1 MYKELCKN
9 EDFSKSYPTWI
20 IAYCLDTNFFFVT
33 DQRNFF
39 WQYNDEFS
47 CERDAINYFKTHLD
61 EFRKIRNE
69 ILDSTGGWNTN
80 SDLYLENTRESFK
93 IRKEND

>member
-1 MYKELCKN
+1 MYKGLSKE

-20 IAYCLDTNFFFVT
+20 IAYCLDSNSFFAT
-33 DQRNFF
+33 DQRYFF
-39 WQYNDEFS
+39 WKYNNEFS
-47 CERDAINYFKTHLD
+47 CESDAIIFFKTHLD

-69 ILDSTGGWNTN
+69 ILNSTGGWNTN

-93 IRKEND
+93 I